1 MIYQHLYPRPGAAL
15 TPDTYFKACGLPCQ
29 DSYVLHLIFM
39 ALLEAGKSSWHLSR
53 LAKCV
58 CGTANQS
65 AKSSSSQLSPSIAG
79 VQTCVIRS
87 APLAHAYLHSIAEII
102 KHGFAGA

>member
-1 MIYQHLYPRPGAAL
+1 MRAS
-15 TPDTYFKACGLPCQ
+15 

-39 ALLEAGKSSWHLSR
+39 ALLEAGKSSWHLGR

-65 AKSSSSQLSPSIAG
+65 AKRSSSQLSPSIAG